1 MSWGAFKIAANGTKV
16 IVILA
21 ALNQLSSIDLKKV
34 FAVNVFTHIIK

>member
-1 MSWGAFKIAANGTKV
+1 MSWEAFKIAANGMV